1 MNGNYLIPANSKR
14 SMLFFG
20 LFNLFD
26 LILFISG
33 VAVSAILMII
43 LPIEQFWMAIIS
55 IIPACVIG
63 LLVFP
68 LPNYHNVLTGILS
81 VIKFFI
87 NRRVFVWKGWCASD
101 EYK

>member
-1 MNGNYLIPANSKR
+1 MNGNFLIPANSKR

-26 LILFISG
+26 LILFASGIVISG
-33 VAVSAILMII
+33 ILMMI
-43 LPIEQFWMAIIS
+43 LPIEQFWMAVIS
-55 IIPACVIG
+55 ITPGCVIG

-68 LPNYHNVLTGILS
+68 LPNYHNVLTAIIS

-87 NRRVFVWKGWCASD
+87 NRRVFIWKGWCAKD
-101 EYK
+101 EFK

>member
-20 LFNLFD
+20 LFNTFD
-26 LILFISG
+26 LILFAIGIASSG
-33 VAVSAILMII
+33 ILMVI

-55 IIPACVIG
+55 IIPGCVIG

-68 LPNYHNVLTGILS
+68 LPNYHNVLTAIIS
-81 VIKFFI
+81 MIKFFT
-87 NRRVFVWKGWCASD
+87 NRRVFIWKGWCAKD